1 MSACYGLLRH
11 GLCSTVETPYHEN
24 LPIAASSTSNHS
36 TGTHCPILDAKS
48 RDPRTMP
55 TTPHN
60 PTTVLD
66 SETDGSNAAT
76 LPATTVRSTPATLP
90 VTIARATPATLALT
104 KDGDA

>member
-1 MSACYGLLRH
+1 MS
-11 GLCSTVETPYHEN
+11 
-24 LPIAASSTSNHS
+24 
-36 TGTHCPILDAKS
+36 
-48 RDPRTMP
+48 

-60 PTTVLD
+60 PKTVLD

-76 LPATTVRSTPATLP
+76 LPATIARATPATLP